1 MVRKRKTQG
10 KSFAQMEIG
19 AIRKSGK
26 ARVKIALVYPNRY
39 HIGMSN
45 LGFQTAYALFNA
57 PPEVTCERVFLP
69 ESDDPPGIGVTTIES
84 KSRIS
89 EYDIV
94 AFSIS
99 FENDYP
105 NLLTILE
112 RGGFPLR
119 SDQRTIPHP
128 LVVAGGVACF
138 LNPEPIAPFIDCF
151 LIGEAEELIAPFL
164 QCVSDADLN
173 TESGRETLLMHIAQK
188 VPGAYVPKFYEA
200 VYQAD
205 GTLGDF
211 KPMMEVPSKILRVFS
226 KDLSS
231 HPTCSSILTPEAALG
246 HTFLIE
252 VGRGC
257 THGCRFCAAGYVY
270 RPPRFRTRRDFE
282 KMVDRGAP
290 ITDKIGIVGAA
301 ISDHPD
307 IEHLCLYAIERHL
320 QVGFSSLR
328 ADSLGSALLGVL
340 KKNKT
345 QTVTIAPDAGSER
358 MRSVIN
364 KGMNES
370 DILNAATVLIE
381 SGMLNLKLYFM
392 VGLPTETI
400 EDVEAIITL
409 CKRIKHRFLKSSK
422 TKGRIGTITVSLSSF
437 VPKPFTPFQ
446 WAAMDGVRSLK
457 EKIRKVKESLNKI
470 PNIRVHADIPRWA
483 FLQGVFALGDR
494 RVADMLVAAHNNYG
508 NWAKTLKESVINP
521 SFYVHRDRPLN
532 ELLPWDF
539 IDHGIRKSFLA
550 SEYRRALDGIPSPPC
565 PIESCHICGVC

>member
-39 HIGMSN
+39 HVGMSN

-57 PPEVTCERVFLP
+57 PPDVTCERVFLP
-69 ESDDPPGIGVTTIES
+69 EPGDPPGTGVTTIES

-89 EYDIV
+89 EFDIV

-99 FENDYP
+99 YENDYP

-119 SDQRTIPHP
+119 SAQRTIPHP

-138 LNPEPIAPFIDCF
+138 LNPEPIAPFIDCI

-173 TESGRETLLMHIAQK
+173 TESARETLLMRIAQK
-188 VPGAYVPKFYEA
+188 VPGAYVPNFYEA
-200 VYQAD
+200 AYRAD

-211 KPMMEVPSKILRVFS
+211 KPTMDVPSKIRRVFS

-257 THGCRFCAAGYVY
+257 THGCRFCATGYVY
-270 RPPRFRTRRDFE
+270 RPPRFRTRQAFE
-282 KMVDRGAP
+282 KMVDRGESV
-290 ITDKIGIVGAA
+290 TDKIGIVGAA

-307 IEHLCLYAIERHL
+307 IEHLCLYAIQKHL
-320 QVGFSSLR
+320 HVGFSSLR

-370 DILNAATVLIE
+370 DILNAAKVLIE
-381 SGMLNLKLYFM
+381 SGILNLKLYFM

-409 CKRIKHRFLKSSK
+409 CKRIKHQFLKSSK
-422 TKGRIGTITVSLSSF
+422 AKGRIGTITVSLSSF

-446 WAAMDGVRSLK
+446 WAAMESVRSLK

-494 RVADMLVAAHNNYG
+494 RVADMLVAAHNNHG
-508 NWAKTLKESVINP
+508 NWAKTLKESLINP
-521 SFYVHRDRPLN
+521 SFYVYRDRPLD

-550 SEYRRALDGIPSPPC
+550 SEYRRALAGVPSPPC
-565 PIESCHICGVC
+565 PIESCRICGVC